1 MLNPSVDLADNAAWI
16 QASTWRPRSPL
27 EGRPRRVGQSRARRP
42 AGRPSHSLSGGTSR
56 GAAHTVG
63 GTMTTDLTGDFGL
76 GEDEFEWDVFL
87 PDPDEAEIA
96 SEAAALQNE
105 DELDLDD
112 SDFDWEAAL
121 REDSEP
127 EAGSDGAARA
137 DAAYDRIVATVRRS
151 FEEPEPE
158 ADRTGDVEPEP
169 VAIPSSETVAAHTI
183 RWEPA
188 PEEAPATPLRWAP
201 EAAAPE
207 LDDGDVFEP
216 ETWLELQEE
225 SPPAAGPE
233 APAWREANPAPE
245 AAEAR
250 IAEMAAMVA
259 AVAVVEAAPTEE
271 VESEPE
277 LLSDATAL
285 PGRHRHFESAR
296 HGPRPRQEVP
306 HEERVRQRRQ
316 KPGVHRNHRVGMCCA
331 RCDCRCRG
339 HVRAAACGLDRPVG
353 AQRSPRLF
361 HCGDRAHSVGHR
373 RRRFGH
379 DVGHCGLFVVGDL
392 PDAIERREDRQPL
405 RLVSAA
411 LRDPSVGEQGP
422 RRGPVGQRPARRR
435 RYDRMCGSSTPS
447 TDCHPC
453 NSAPFSSS
461 STPMPPSSRRP

>member
-1 MLNPSVDLADNAAWI
+1 
-16 QASTWRPRSPL
+16 
-27 EGRPRRVGQSRARRP
+27 
-42 AGRPSHSLSGGTSR
+42 
-56 GAAHTVG
+56 
-63 GTMTTDLTGDFGL
+63 MTTDLTGDFGL

-285 PGRHRHFESAR
+285 RGDTGTSRARGTVPAHAKKSRTKNASGNEDRSRVFTATIVLACAVLVVIAVAAVTYALQHADSTGPSAHNAPPVSSTAATARIQSATDAVDSATTSATVGFSSLGTFPTPSNVEKIVNPYVSSLQLYGTLLSESK
-296 HGPRPRQEVP
+296 VP
-306 HEERVRQRRQ
+306 AAAQSDASSAETQVRQ
-316 KPGVHRNHRVGMCCA
+316 
-331 RCDCRCRG
+331 D
-339 HVRAAACGLDRPVG
+339 VRFLDTIDGLPPVQLG
-353 AQRSPRLF
+353 AFLKQF
-361 HCGDRAHSVGHR
+361 
-373 RRRFGH
+373 
-379 DVGHCGLFVVGDL
+379 
-392 PDAIERREDRQPL
+392 DADATQLQTTLSALEQNL
-405 RLVSAA
+405 R
-411 LRDPSVGEQGP
+411 
-422 RRGPVGQRPARRR
+422 
-435 RYDRMCGSSTPS
+435 TPS
-447 TDCHPC
+447 
-453 NSAPFSSS
+453 S
-461 STPMPPSSRRP
+461 